1 MESKGRRALAYIAIV
16 LVAVSAALSLSWSMP
31 VKAQAANPP
40 ALTGNLEKDVVAI
53 GKWLESHGVTTV
65 KYTVMTGGDPNSVM
79 RLYGLVEAAEDL
91 NDILAKN
98 GVNVKIVVTGEYNPN
113 PGAEYKNFVSKYALG
128 QNGDFFVNSYVY
140 IAPLAEEGRLLNI
153 TKWVEVYKS
162 YFSDF
167 YPAIMKAGWYKGQ
180 QYGIPQ
186 DTEARPLYIRK
197 DVAACMGW
205 NLDDLAKKVEEGKFT
220 WADVFKKAM
229 EAKEKG
235 CADWGLIHRKG
246 SAHPDL
252 IQFIYAF
259 GGKLYDEKT
268 GKLVVDETAI
278 YKWFE
283 TEYEFARAGLLP
295 KDMMSWDWATQIH
308 PTVVGESKAK
318 GGTGN
323 TLFFIGGVWHWTEWQ
338 TKAYYLDPKTHQKR
352 PLTAKEVE
360 EKFYYTL
367 FPAGEP
373 GDKPVTLSQ
382 PFMWMIA
389 ANAGKSNPHYNDPA
403 FRKAYQELA
412 FLIVVKASDPLI
424 NALHSVMSSHL
435 PVREKAAALLK
446 DPNWVAKLQ
455 KLQIPVHPDVLA
467 KIKPIIQKTANQINI
482 QFLANVTY
490 MLNYTHLTPSHPYY
504 PKLAG
509 IFADAIDKVIRGEMT
524 PAQAVNYVVE
534 KVKADPDLSKST
546 EIVGS
551 IPTGWKLV
559 KTPATT
565 TTTTKTTTTHTTATS
580 TTSGT
585 ATTTT
590 TPTSPTATPKAG
602 GKSRAVVIAIIVIV
616 IIIIIAAA
624 YYMARGG

>member
-1 MESKGRRALAYIAIV
+1 LSASGKWLVYGAATLVILALVVSIAGAS
-16 LVAVSAALSLSWSMP
+16 VAG
-31 VKAQAANPP
+31 AQTATPP
-40 ALTGNLEKDVVAI
+40 SLTGNFDNDVIAL
-53 GKWLESHGVTTV
+53 GRWLESHGVTTV

-79 RLYGLVEAAEDL
+79 RLYGLVEAAEDI
-91 NDILAKN
+91 NDIWAKN
-98 GVNVKIVVTGEYNPN
+98 GINVKIVVTGEYNPN
-113 PGAEYKNFVSKYALG
+113 PGAEYKNFVSKYELN

-140 IAPLAEEGRLLNI
+140 IASLADEGRLLNI
-153 TKWVEVYKS
+153 TEWVKVYKD

-197 DVAACMGW
+197 DVAKCMGW

-220 WADVFKKAM
+220 WADVFAKAK

-268 GKLVVDETAI
+268 GKLIVDKTAL

-308 PTVVGESKAK
+308 PTVVGESKEK

-323 TLFFIGGVWHWTEWQ
+323 TLFFIGGTWHWTEWQ
-338 TKAYYLDPKTHQKR
+338 TKAYYLDPKTGEKR
-352 PLTAKEVE
+352 PLTPEEV
-360 EKFYYTL
+360 KDRFYYTL

-389 ANAGKSNPHYNDPA
+389 ANAGKENPNYDKPDY
-403 FRKAYQELA
+403 KKVYQELA

-446 DPNWVAKLQ
+446 NSTWVEQLQ
-455 KLQIPVHPDVLA
+455 KLQIPVHPDVLE
-467 KIKPIIQKTANQINI
+467 KIKPIISKTTNPINI

-490 MLNYTHLTPSHPYY
+490 MLKYTHLTPAHPYY
-504 PKLAG
+504 TKLAD
-509 IFADAIDKVIRGEMT
+509 ILADAIDKVIRGEMT
-524 PAQAVNYVVE
+524 PAQAVDYVVK
-534 KVKADPDLSKST
+534 KVNADPDLSKTT

-551 IPTGWKLV
+551 TPTGWKLV
-559 KTPATT
+559 TATQTSTTHASTTAPTSTATTASPATT
-565 TTTTKTTTTHTTATS
+565 TTSK
-580 TTSGT
+580 GT
-585 ATTTT
+585 
-590 TPTSPTATPKAG
+590 
-602 GKSRAVVIAIIVIV
+602 SRAVVVAV
-616 IIIIIAAA
+616 IIIIIVIVAVAG
-624 YYMARGG
+624 YYLGRR